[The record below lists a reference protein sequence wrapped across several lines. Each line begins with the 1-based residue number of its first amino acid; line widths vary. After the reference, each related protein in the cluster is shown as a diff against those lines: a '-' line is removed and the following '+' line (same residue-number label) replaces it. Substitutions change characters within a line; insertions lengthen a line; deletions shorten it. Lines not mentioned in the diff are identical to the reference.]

1 MKAVMFDKVGS
12 VRLGE
17 VPKPD
22 IEDSKDI
29 LIKVTHAA
37 ICGSDLHIVSG
48 SVVVESGD
56 TIGHEA
62 VGVVEKVGSDV
73 KRFKVGDRA
82 VVSVSISCG
91 ECEPCRK
98 GLLVFCE
105 KAGMFGHGKKWGGYG
120 GCQAEYLRVPWADVN
135 AEPIP
140 AGVTEEQAML
150 VSDNLST
157 GFMAAE
163 NGDIKP
169 GDVVVVFGAGPVGC
183 CAIHTARLFGPS
195 LIVSVDMLDYR
206 LEMARKLGADV
217 TINAGK
223 VNVVDEIKKL
233 TKDKGADVAIE
244 AVGGTTNALATCVD
258 VVRGGGKISIVGVFP
273 GSGVEIPMRQ
283 MLLKGLQIRA
293 WRANMVNMGRLMS
306 LIEHGKIDV
315 TPLISHR
322 MPLSESVEAYRLYTG
337 RSGNVM
343 KIILNP

>member
-1 MKAVMFDKVGS
+1 MKAVVFDKVGS
-12 VRLGE
+12 VRLGD

-62 VGVVEKVGSDV
+62 VGIVEKVGSDV

-140 AGVTEEQAML
+140 VGVTEEQAML

-195 LIVSVDMLDYR
+195 VIVSVDMLDYR
-206 LEMARKLGADV
+206 LEMAKKLGADV
-217 TINAGK
+217 TINASK
-223 VNVVDEIKKL
+223 VNVIDEIKKL

-244 AVGGTTNALATCVD
+244 AVGGGTNALATCVD

-283 MLLKGLQIRA
+283 MLLKGLQLRA

-322 MPLSESVEAYRLYTG
+322 MPLSESVEAYRLYTE